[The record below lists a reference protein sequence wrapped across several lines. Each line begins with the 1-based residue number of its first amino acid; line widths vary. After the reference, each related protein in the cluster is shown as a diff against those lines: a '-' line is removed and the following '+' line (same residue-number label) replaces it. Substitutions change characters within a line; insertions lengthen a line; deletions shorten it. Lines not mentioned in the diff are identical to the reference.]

1 MKPAQSTKE
10 ISATRQS
17 GSDIS
22 TDLHNKSLKNHFK
35 NPDSPK
41 DGERE
46 RERQITGKE
55 LKVEKKKAAIATR
68 EVDFLH
74 LLTLP

>member
-46 RERQITGKE
+46 KGRS
-55 LKVEKKKAAIATR
+55 
-68 EVDFLH
+68 
-74 LLTLP
+74 

>member
-22 TDLHNKSLKNHFK
+22 TDLHNKSLKK
-35 NPDSPK
+35 IILK
-41 DGERE
+41 TLTVQKME
-46 RERQITGKE
+46 RERQIIGKE